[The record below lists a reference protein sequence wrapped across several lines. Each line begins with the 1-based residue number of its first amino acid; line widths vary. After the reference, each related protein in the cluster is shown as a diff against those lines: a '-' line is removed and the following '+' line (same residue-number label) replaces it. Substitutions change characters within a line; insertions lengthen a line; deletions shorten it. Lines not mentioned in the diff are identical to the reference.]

1 MIPAGSKAIK
11 TYHKNNSS
19 SSSWSSS
26 SSSSIGPKIK
36 NAQALLKF
44 GILDISN
51 IPISVLMPKII
62 FI

>member
-1 MIPAGSKAIK
+1 MIPAGSKATKI
-11 TYHKNNSS
+11 YHKNNS
-19 SSSWSSS
+19 SSS

-36 NAQALLKF
+36 NAQDLLKF
-44 GILDISN
+44 GIFDVSN

>member
-26 SSSSIGPKIK
+26 SSSIGPKIK
-36 NAQALLKF
+36 NAQDLLKF